1 MTDERE
7 DAAPGGGSDGLWRW
21 LVGGLVAGAVVLG
34 LLVAAYAVGHSRGE
48 DAARATSPA
57 TTEPVATATS
67 PTTTT
72 APPTATTPPSTT
84 ATTPPAVTA
93 PIEAT
98 PVLVAR
104 GKTLFADDGCAA
116 CHSLS
121 GAAGAGPSLN
131 GAAGRTVELAD
142 GTSVTADDAYL
153 ERSLTDP
160 DADIVKG
167 YTAGIMSAAVAG
179 HALADH
185 PDDVRALVAFI
196 KSQK

>member
-1 MTDERE
+1 MTDEHE
-7 DAAPGGGSDGLWRW
+7 GTTPAGGADGLWRW
-21 LVGGLVAGAVVLG
+21 LVGGLVGGAVVLG
-34 LLVAAYAVGHSRGE
+34 LLVAAYAIGHSRGE

-72 APPTATTPPSTT
+72 VPSTT
-84 ATTPPAVTA
+84 NTPPAGETTPPAVTA
-93 PIEAT
+93 PIEAA
-98 PVLVAR
+98 PALVAR
-104 GKTLFADDGCAA
+104 GKTLFSDDGCAA

-131 GAAGRTVELAD
+131 GAAGRTVELDD

-160 DADIVKG
+160 DAQIVEG
-167 YTAGIMSAAVAG
+167 FTAGIMSAAVAG
-179 HALADH
+179 DKLADK